1 MKKRFMGIITVV
13 LALVMSVSCLVGC
26 NIITTDNERD
36 MEQVVATVDI
46 NGKQEV
52 KKRDLV
58 SAYLSYGYSYVQ
70 QYGYS
75 HEEALELVVDSLIQ
89 NRILVQSAMKGF
101 EDEGKVENQNYEK
114 NDPLRYLTNEDVNEA
129 IYHVYESFNAT
140 IDSFMEEEEGDKKDI
155 YNGTARPA
163 PATDAHDHGH
173 DHDHGDIDE
182 GIAKGVDRNSSP
194 ERRAAYNA
202 FIELLKTNGVLGD
215 KYNTTGEVE
224 DITYFQSLYTSQLE
238 SKIIEIWQEDLE
250 YKSRKSVTFED
261 LENAY
266 IENLNEQKEWSN
278 AEFIAALENVSATS
292 PILYCGYGTYGF
304 VYNLLLGV
312 NEYQDAEIKN
322 ITKDN
327 PNISDV
333 DYSVARNEIL
343 ANTIVKDLRSSWII
357 NGYDFD
363 FENKVFLN
371 QYALAGSDAIPFG
384 GEVKWV
390 NGEGWNA
397 EITVEDGKDV
407 IKYYK
412 LVNGV
417 EEFDDEYAPQYAV
430 TSLDSYAFT
439 DFIGF
444 MDDYVFGTNALV
456 AGATNKDV
464 YKSVTCDADIA
475 NYNEKIQEL
484 IYAYSTDNGSLN
496 NDKGYL
502 VKPEVDGSNQEQYT
516 ETFAIAA
523 RDLVKAGKNGYTIVA
538 SDFGYH
544 VIFYSARYDKSDFVS
559 YATLTEYLESVD
571 PSVTDWKAFY
581 DEMVED
587 WHDADSDTF
596 LYVLASGL
604 ADTKVT
610 NDRTDVVN
618 SLVYKYRYGESKDSV
633 KVFKDVYAD
642 LLA

>member
-13 LALVMSVSCLVGC
+13 LTLIMSLSCLVGC
-26 NIITTDNERD
+26 NIVTTDNEKD
-36 MEQVVATVDI
+36 MNQVVATVDI
-46 NGKQEV
+46 NGKKEI

-70 QYGYS
+70 QYGYTV
-75 HEEALELVVDSLIQ
+75 EAAMELVVDSLIQ

-101 EDEGKVENQNYEK
+101 EDAGKVENQNYEK
-114 NDPLRYLTNEDVNEA
+114 NDPLRYLESDDVNEA

-140 IDSFMEEEEGDKKDI
+140 IDSFMDAEEGDKKDL

-173 DHDHGDIDE
+173 DHAHGDVEE
-182 GIAKGVDRNSSP
+182 GIAKGVDKNSTP
-194 ERRAAYNA
+194 ERRAAYNV
-202 FIELLKTNGVLGD
+202 FIELLKTNGLLGD
-215 KYNTTGEVE
+215 KYNQTGDPE
-224 DITYFQSLYTSQLE
+224 DTTYFQSLYTSQLE
-238 SKIIEIWQEDLE
+238 SKIIEMWQEDLE
-250 YKSRKSVTFED
+250 KASRKSVTFED
-261 LENAY
+261 LEKAY
-266 IENLNEQKEWSN
+266 LENLDAQKEWSN
-278 AEFIAALENVSATS
+278 ADFISALENVSATS

-327 PNISDV
+327 PNISDEA
-333 DYSVARNEIL
+333 YSVKRNEIL
-343 ANTIVKDLRSSWII
+343 ANTIVKDLRSSWIV

-363 FENKVFLN
+363 FNNKVFLN
-371 QYALAGSDAIPFG
+371 QYALAGAESIPFG

-390 NGEGWNA
+390 NGEGWNY
-397 EITVEDGKDV
+397 EINVEDDKDV
-407 IKYYK
+407 IEYYK
-412 LVNGV
+412 LVDGV
-417 EEFDDEYAPQYAV
+417 EVFDHDYAPQYSV
-430 TSLDSYAFT
+430 TSVDSYSFT
-439 DFIGF
+439 QFVDF
-444 MDDYVFGTNALV
+444 MDDYVFGANTLV

-464 YKSVTCDADIA
+464 YKKVTCDAEIA

-484 IYAYSTDNGSLN
+484 IFAYSTDSGSLN
-496 NDKGYL
+496 NDRGYL

-523 RDLVKAGKNGYTIVA
+523 RDLVKEGKNGYTIVA

-559 YATLTEYLESVD
+559 YATLTEYLSSVD

-581 DEMVED
+581 EEMVED

-596 LYVLASGL
+596 LYVLASNL
-604 ADTKVT
+604 ADTKVS
-610 NDRTDVVN
+610 NDRSDAVN
-618 SLVYKYRYGESKDSV
+618 KLVYKYRYGENKDSV
-633 KVFKDVYAD
+633 KVFKNVYAD